1 MSTAA
6 GVDRREHRTARPR
19 RRDTTP
25 RRPKT
30 TWRAESSGHGG
41 VFRLGRRTGLAE
53 PTARLTEA
61 PARLAEA
68 SAWLTEAASGLS
80 KPDSGLPESTSRLAE
95 ASARLA
101 EATSRLAERLPA
113 GAWRA
118 AHPGPRKPRPA
129 GARLRGRGQVH
140 ERPLVV
146 AVHPVIE
153 LDGLLLALRGDAL
166 DAHRG
171 LRGLAERSRGRRPSR
186 RPRLRR
192 PEPTG
197 PALSPR
203 GVDRSSTRPGQ
214 ARPPTGH
221 RAADG
226 NDLEVVVGD
235 GVLVFLPKELLLDE
249 DVHRGRERVR
259 VAALEQHDGAPVLLA
274 APDELFFLL
283 ALGEVRP
290 HGQRGR
296 HHHGHHAHADEQR
309 GHGVAALSR
318 ATALTR

>member
-19 RRDTTP
+19 RRDTP
-25 RRPKT
+25 ARRPKAAG
-30 TWRAESSGHGG
+30 RAESSGHRG
-41 VFRLGRRTGLAE
+41 VLRLGGRAGLAE
-53 PTARLTEA
+53 APARLTEA
-61 PARLAEA
+61 AARLAKA
-68 SAWLTEAASGLS
+68 SAGLTEATSGLS
-80 KPDSGLPESTSRLAE
+80 KPASGLPESASGLPE
-95 ASARLA
+95 APARLT

-113 GAWRA
+113 PAWRA

-140 ERPLVV
+140 ECPLVV

-153 LDGLLLALRGDAL
+153 LDGLFLALRSDAL

-171 LRGLAERSRGRRPSR
+171 LRGLAERRRGRRPSR
-186 RPRLRR
+186 CPRLRR
-192 PEPTG
+192 PEPTCPTLG
-197 PALSPR
+197 PW
-203 GVDRSSTRPGQ
+203 GVGRSSACPGH
-214 ARPPTGH
+214 ARPATGH

-226 NDLEVVVGD
+226 DDLKVVVGD
-235 GVLVFLPKELLLDE
+235 GVLVFLPQELLLDE
-249 DVHRGRERVR
+249 DVHRGRECVR

-274 APDELFFLL
+274 APDQLFFLL

-309 GHGVAALSR
+309 GHGVAALGR
-318 ATALTR
+318 ATALTG